1 MAEFAQANER
11 PVQGAWRDEGGTKIS
26 HPKMD
31 ASEETR
37 EHKPIVL
44 LVDQLGFNIFVS
56 VLVLVNTLLVG
67 IEQDLVSNSAD
78 VNDRIVWYM
87 LGLVISV
94 VFLVEIGLR
103 IYCLRRKFFEDLWD
117 VLDLVL
123 VVGSVIDVFL
133 LTPLGSGGR
142 IRAFSTIRTL
152 RVIKLVRLV
161 RVFPAFRELWLLVG
175 GLINS
180 IKALGWV
187 GIVLACVLYV
197 CSIFVTTEVG
207 QNTLFESGP
216 SYDGEVWPYRE
227 YFGTV
232 PRSMFTLFQV
242 MTLDGWCDDIVR
254 HIVFF
259 QPMMAPF
266 FVLFI
271 LLTALGLMNVVVGI
285 IVENTLAAA
294 QVADTRH
301 EQHQAELRDKAIDEL
316 CKLLELSDTNRTGEI
331 SQKEL
336 AAVAQS
342 KAVMRQFKR
351 LGIKLEEAEELF
363 KLLDYEGR
371 GKVQLKRFI
380 LACRELVG
388 GAKRRDIVQVEIT
401 VGTLAQ
407 RLDSLDGKFSDIENE
422 VAQLGQM
429 ADDFLAKTVNAIT
442 GFDGTGFNL
451 KPHA

>member
-1 MAEFAQANER
+1 MEMQDPNAEDNSRKQ
-11 PVQGAWRDEGGTKIS
+11 V
-26 HPKMD
+26 
-31 ASEETR
+31 
-37 EHKPIVL
+37 VL
-44 LVDQLGFNIFVS
+44 LVDQLGFNIVVS
-56 VLVLVNTLLVG
+56 IFVLVNTLLVG
-67 IEQDLVSNSAD
+67 IEQDMVSASAD
-78 VNDRIVWYM
+78 VSDRIIWYM
-87 LGLVISV
+87 LGLVFSL

-103 IYCLRRKFFEDLWD
+103 IYCLRKKFFEDLWD
-117 VLDLVL
+117 VLDLGL
-123 VVGSVIDVFL
+123 VIGSVIDVFL
-133 LTPLGSGGR
+133 LAPMGSGGR
-142 IRAFSTIRTL
+142 IRAFSTLRSL
-152 RVIKLVRLV
+152 RVVKLVRLV

-197 CSIFVTTEVG
+197 CGIFVTTEVG
-207 QNTLFESGP
+207 QNSDVYESGP

-259 QPMMAPF
+259 QPLMAPF
-266 FVLFI
+266 FVVFI

-294 QVADTRH
+294 QVADTRQ
-301 EQHQAELRDKAIDEL
+301 EAYQAEQRDKAIDEL
-316 CKLLELSDTNRTGEI
+316 QKLLELSDTNRTGEI
-331 SQKEL
+331 SQNEL

-342 KAVMRQFKR
+342 KAVMRQFKH
-351 LGIKLEEAEELF
+351 LGIKLEEADELF

-371 GKVQLKRFI
+371 GRVQLKRLI

-407 RLDSLDGKFSDIENE
+407 RLDSLDGKFSDIESE
-422 VAQLGQM
+422 VSQLGQM

-442 GFDGTGFNL
+442 GFDGTGFNM
-451 KPHA
+451 KSHR